1 MQQQRKPAVITGPE
15 LAGILR
21 KMSNALDKWTDDEAI
36 LVKHDSNQKSGPFSL
51 SLVIDFDPKT
61 LKAKT
66 TTIST
71 TKGIVKKWNQDYG
84 N

>member
-1 MQQQRKPAVITGPE
+1 MEQKRKPAVITGPE

-21 KMSNALDKWTDDEAI
+21 KIAGGLDKWTDDDVI
-36 LVKHDSNQKSGPFSL
+36 LVKHDSNQKGGPFSL
-51 SLVIDFDPKT
+51 SLVIDFEPDT

-71 TKGIVKKWNQDYG
+71 TKGIVKQWKQDYG